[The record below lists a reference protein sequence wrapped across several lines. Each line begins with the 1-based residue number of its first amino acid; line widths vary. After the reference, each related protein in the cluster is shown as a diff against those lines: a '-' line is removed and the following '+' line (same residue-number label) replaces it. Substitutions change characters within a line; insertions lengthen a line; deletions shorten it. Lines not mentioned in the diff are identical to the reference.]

1 MKDPMFQPCAA
12 WAEKLAAT
20 HPDDLSPTEWAELEA
35 HIAHCQACAAVR
47 AEYRLMDDRI
57 RNYPAGEVFLHPP
70 SPPPIPEQ
78 LTGNDVGSPLPA
90 LDRVYMRSLRNRL
103 SWYVP
108 FLSTSPYIQR
118 VSVVILIVIVCLIAS
133 LLLGIY
139 FLKTVAWVFEPE
151 LLHGMLPL

>member
-1 MKDPMFQPCAA
+1 MFQPCAA

-57 RNYPAGEVFLHPP
+57 RNYPAGEALLHTP
-70 SPPPIPEQ
+70 SPPLIPER
-78 LTGNDVGSPLPA
+78 LAEEDVGLPLPV
-90 LDRVYMRSLRNRL
+90 LDRVYRRSLRNRS
-103 SWYVP
+103 SWYAP
-108 FLSTSPYIQR
+108 FLSTAPYIQR
-118 VSVVILIVIVCLIAS
+118 VNVVILIVIVCLIAS

-139 FLKTVAWVFEPE
+139 FLKTGGLGF
-151 LLHGMLPL
+151 